1 LGFIFKMKSS
11 LNKLFLLLGF
21 LLVSHSS
28 LLLSGCQQKRDEHEI
43 IVGTM
48 AGPET
53 ELMRVAAKIAQKTD
67 GLSIQI
73 MEFEDYI
80 MPNTA
85 LSEGS
90 IDANLFQHTLFLEKT
105 IASAGLRYKITAIG
119 KGFIYPMGLYS
130 KKWQSLREIPYKAQ
144 VAIPVDPSNSGRALH
159 LLAKAG
165 LITLKSTGNNAPAL
179 EDITNNPKKL
189 RIEMLDAAAMPR
201 LLNDVDFAAINTN
214 YALPAGLSPS
224 EHALLVEDKD
234 SPYANVLV
242 VRTQEQLLPK
252 YQQLL
257 SALHSPEVLAKAR
270 ELFSDQAIPAW

>member
-1 LGFIFKMKSS
+1 MQSS
-11 LNKLFLLLGF
+11 LNKLFVSVLF
-21 LLVSHSS
+21 LFVSQAA
-28 LLLSGCQQKRDEHEI
+28 LLLSGCRQERGEHEI

-53 ELMRVAAKIAQKTD
+53 ELMHIAAKVAQRTG
-67 GLSIQI
+67 GLSVKI

-80 MPNTA
+80 MPNKA

-105 IASAGLRYKITAIG
+105 IASASLSCNITAIG

-130 KKWQSLREIPYKAQ
+130 KKWSSLSEIPDKAQ
-144 VAIPVDPSNSGRALH
+144 VAIPVDPSNGRRALL

-165 LITLKSTGNNAPAL
+165 LITLKSKDNNTPTL
-179 EDITNNPKKL
+179 EDITKNPKQL
-189 RIEMLDAAAMPR
+189 RIELLDAAAMPR

-224 EHALLVEDKD
+224 KDALLLEDKD

-257 SALHSPEVLAKAR
+257 NAFHSPEVLDKAH

>member
-1 LGFIFKMKSS
+1 MRLLLL
-11 LNKLFLLLGF
+11 LNKLFLLLIF
-21 LLVSHSS
+21 LFTLPNA
-28 LLLSGCQQKRDEHEI
+28 LLLSGCRQQRGEHEI

-53 ELMRVAAKIAQKTD
+53 ELMRVAAEIAKKTD
-67 GLSIQI
+67 GLSVKI

-90 IDANLFQHTLFLEKT
+90 IDANLFQHTLFLEKA
-105 IASAGLRYKITAIG
+105 IASTGFRHKITAIG

-130 KKWQSLREIPYKAQ
+130 TKWHSLHEIPHKAQ

-165 LITLKSTGNNAPAL
+165 FITLKSNSNASAPTL
-179 EDITNNPKKL
+179 EDITLNPKQL

-201 LLNDVDFAAINTN
+201 LLSDVDFAAINTN

-224 EHALLVEDKD
+224 ENALLVEDKD

-257 SALHSPEVLAKAR
+257 NALHSPEVLAKAH

>member
-1 LGFIFKMKSS
+1 
-11 LNKLFLLLGF
+11 
-21 LLVSHSS
+21 
-28 LLLSGCQQKRDEHEI
+28 
-43 IVGTM
+43 
-48 AGPET
+48 
-53 ELMRVAAKIAQKTD
+53 
-67 GLSIQI
+67 
-73 MEFEDYI
+73 

>member
-1 LGFIFKMKSS
+1 MTLLSKKP
-11 LNKLFLLLGF
+11 LLLLTV
-21 LLVSHSS
+21 LLI
-28 LLLSGCQQKRDEHEI
+28 LQGTGLLSGCQQSRGDHEI

-53 ELMRVAAKIAQKTD
+53 ELMRVAAEVAKENDDLIVK
-67 GLSIQI
+67 I

-90 IDANLFQHTLFLEKT
+90 IDANLFQHTLFLEKVLT
-105 IASAGLRYKITAIG
+105 SGNLRSKITAIG

-130 KKWQSLREIPYKAQ
+130 KQWHHLSDIPEKAQ
-144 VAIPVDPSNSGRALH
+144 IAIPVDPSNSGRALL
-159 LLAKAG
+159 LLAKGG
-165 LITLKSTGNNAPAL
+165 LITLKPNTGNSPTL
-179 EDITNNPKKL
+179 EDIVANPKQL

-201 LLNDVDFAAINTN
+201 LLNDVDCAAINTN

-224 EHALLVEDKD
+224 ADALLIEDKD

-242 VRTQEQLLPK
+242 VRMEEQLHPK

-257 SALHSPEVLAKAR
+257 NALHSEAVLAKAKA
-270 ELFSDQAIPAW
+270 LFSDQAIAAW

>member
-1 LGFIFKMKSS
+1 MKPL
-11 LNKLFLLLGF
+11 LNKLTLLLTF
-21 LLVSHSS
+21 FCVLNSA
-28 LLLSGCQQKRDEHEI
+28 LLLSGCQQERGEHEI

-53 ELMRVAAKIAQKTD
+53 ELMRVAAQVAKKTD
-67 GLSIQI
+67 GLSVKI

-90 IDANLFQHTLFLEKT
+90 IDANLFQHTPFLEKA
-105 IASAGLRYKITAIG
+105 IASAGFRHKITAIG

-130 KKWQSLREIPYKAQ
+130 TKWQSLHDIPNKAQ

-159 LLAKAG
+159 LLSKAG
-165 LITLKSTGNNAPAL
+165 FIQLKPSSNAPTL
-179 EDITNNPKKL
+179 EDITHNPKQL

-224 EHALLVEDKD
+224 ENALLVEDKD

-257 SALHSPEVLAKAR
+257 HALHSPEVLAKAR
-270 ELFSDQAIPAW
+270 ELFYEHAIPAW